1 MVEQRS
7 CKAKVVGSSPSIGS
21 ENKKMHIKT
30 KGYIAE
36 MYVTARLIE
45 DGWRVLHP
53 VGENN
58 RYDLVAERDGKFI
71 RIQVKYATP
80 KNGALEINCRSSNNW
95 SVLHYSAKEID
106 VIAAYNAHTK
116 DIYYIPVSKINR
128 SLIKLRISP
137 AKNNQKRSVNSAE
150 NFIKLEC

>member
-1 MVEQRS
+1 
-7 CKAKVVGSSPSIGS
+7 
-21 ENKKMHIKT
+21 
-30 KGYIAE
+30 

-53 VGENN
+53 IGENN

-71 RIQVKYATP
+71 RIQVKYVTP
-80 KNGALEINCRSSNNW
+80 KKGVLDVNCRSSNNW

-106 VIAAYNAHTK
+106 VIAAYNAQTR

-128 SLIKLRISP
+128 SLIKLRIFP
-137 AKNNQKRSVNSAE
+137 TKNNQKININSAE
-150 NFIKLEC
+150 KFLKLEY